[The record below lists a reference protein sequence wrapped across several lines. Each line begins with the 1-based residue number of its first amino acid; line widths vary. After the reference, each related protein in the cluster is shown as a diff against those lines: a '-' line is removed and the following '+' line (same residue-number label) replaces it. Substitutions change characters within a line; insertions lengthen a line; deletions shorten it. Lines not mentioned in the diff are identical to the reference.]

1 MTIPSITQAPI
12 NVPFA
17 PDDLDAL
24 YTLLVAHPQ
33 PVPFARLERIV
44 YSIRSAAGSAQE
56 PPKAEGAPEGAP
68 LAG

>member
-1 MTIPSITQAPI
+1 MITVPV

-24 YTLLVAHPQ
+24 YTLLVSHPQ

-44 YSIRSAAGSAQE
+44 YSIRSAAGAAQE
-56 PPKAEGAPEGAP
+56 PQKAEEPPEGGSA
-68 LAG
+68 AA